1 MSKNIYIFFLYIF
14 VFSLPLS
21 EGIKNISW
29 FLYII
34 SWIFGNFNKLRLVE
48 LIKKENI
55 NINILFLLILI
66 SPLLVALF
74 CKTNLEEWDGAW
86 DVLRYGLIGFTIC
99 HTKYS
104 YRQILNLFY
113 LITISTFIGIL
124 HGHYS
129 HLYNGLEFIELHS
142 VGHVNHSSIY
152 ISIALTVVLSIL
164 LTINKI
170 NNLSILYSFIFIL
183 FLFTLLE
190 MAARGSIIPLL
201 FSIILILY
209 LHNNRTKNILILSF
223 SSTLI
228 ILFCYILDIE
238 VINKFMNGG
247 LSNRM
252 KLFNS
257 SCILLQSSPFW
268 GVGLENSIFYF
279 EHEKFLS
286 VCELLNIKFDD
297 NVYQTDHVH
306 SHNFYMQSL
315 VERGVIGTIPQII
328 FLFYWAK
335 SLSSNFI
342 LIKNKLMFISWN
354 VSLASFIMI
363 FLGGIFNTTFHH
375 ENATLSL
382 ILFSINYTLFK
393 SYPLKRNGHNT

>member
-1 MSKNIYIFFLYIF
+1 MSKSINIFFLYIF

-34 SWIFGNFNKLRLVE
+34 SWIFSNVNKFGLVE
-48 LIKKENI
+48 LIKKESI
-55 NINILFLLILI
+55 NINILYFLILI
-66 SPLLVALF
+66 PPTLVALF

-99 HTKYS
+99 HTNYS
-104 YRQILNLFY
+104 NRQILNLFY
-113 LITISTFIGIL
+113 IITISTFIGIL
-124 HGHYS
+124 HGLYN
-129 HLYNGLEFIELHS
+129 HLYNGFEFIQLHS

-152 ISIALTVVLSIL
+152 LSIALSIVLSTLI
-164 LTINKI
+164 TINKI
-170 NNLSILYSFIFIL
+170 NNLSMVYSFILIL

-190 MAARGSIIPLL
+190 MATRGSIIPLL
-201 FSIILILY
+201 LSIILILS
-209 LHNNRTKNILILSF
+209 LHNNRTKNLLILSF
-223 SSTLI
+223 LSTLI
-228 ILFCYILDIE
+228 ILFCYIFNIE

-247 LSNRM
+247 LSNRI

-279 EHEKFLS
+279 EHKKFLS
-286 VCELLNIKFDD
+286 ICELLNIKFDD
-297 NVYQTDHVH
+297 NEYQTDHVH
-306 SHNFYMQSL
+306 AHNFYMQSL

-328 FLFYWAK
+328 FLVYWAK
-335 SLSSNFI
+335 SLSSNFR

-375 ENATLSL
+375 ENALLSL

-393 SYPLKRNGHNT
+393 LDTLKRNGHNT